1 MTTKNRVNIVLYLLL
16 LSVYMYTY
24 LGMLWELETLKLKI
38 MDSFLFA
45 SYFILWK
52 CHNYLTSLL
61 IIFEITFKRR

>member
-24 LGMLWELETLKLKI
+24 LGMLWKLETLKLKI

-45 SYFILWK
+45 SYFIL
-52 CHNYLTSLL
+52 
-61 IIFEITFKRR
+61 